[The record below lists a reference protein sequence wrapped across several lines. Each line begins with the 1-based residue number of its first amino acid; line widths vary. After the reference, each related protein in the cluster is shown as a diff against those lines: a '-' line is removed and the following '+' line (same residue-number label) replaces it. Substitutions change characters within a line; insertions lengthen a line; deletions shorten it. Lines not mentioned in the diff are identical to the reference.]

1 MTLLVIS
8 NVCERSHVRSLGKRI
23 FGTPHLRMTYVL
35 ARDSSRQSLSEWQFF
50 HFEHIEKP
58 YYSTGSTWGIGCR
71 PAWIKTNPDWRQ
83 LSSVGIRFYSCGAT
97 ANAPSAPGRIIR
109 FLYML
114 EMKELSFWKALPWR
128 ISCQNVCHSKVWSTE
143 DSLTKWA
150 NMRSLTYVRDDK
162 QCHSDDHREEE
173 SLPQAIITWD
183 SSYTLGM
190 IERGNSSHSVYG
202 LGSEWQTPLPRHKKE
217 MNLYLINR
225 NRL

>member
-1 MTLLVIS
+1 MWRIS
-8 NVCERSHVRSLGKRI
+8 YKRK
-23 FGTPHLRMTYVL
+23 
-35 ARDSSRQSLSEWQFF
+35 LS
-50 HFEHIEKP
+50 II
-58 YYSTGSTWGIGCR
+58 T
-71 PAWIKTNPDWRQ
+71 
-83 LSSVGIRFYSCGAT
+83 V
-97 ANAPSAPGRIIR
+97 ANKNKR
-109 FLYML
+109 FLVYTRNNIWLSCWAAVKHLKLKHM
-114 EMKELSFWKALPWR
+114 SFWKALPWR

-183 SSYTLGM
+183 SSYTLRM